1 MSSPTRRNFLKT
13 AAAGTLVGLGDLA
26 FLSKL
31 HPVSAEEAKL
41 DPKLVRLQPD
51 IEPLV
56 RLLEETPREKLLE
69 EVGARVKKGLS
80 YREVLAALLLA
91 GVRNI
96 QPRPNVG
103 FKFHAVLVVNSAHL
117 ASLNSPDEHRWLP
130 IFWALDNFKS
140 SQAQNMKE
148 SGWRMQPVN
157 EGRLPPARRAK
168 QEFISAMENW
178 DVEAADAAVAG
189 VARTCGINEAF
200 EIFARLGCRDFRD
213 IGHKAIYV
221 ANSFRTLNC
230 IGWHYAEPVL
240 RSLAY
245 ALLRHEGD
253 NPAKRDGAPDRPG
266 RLNAKRVNDIPE
278 TWLEGKPD
286 RGATEA
292 MLATLRTGSDSD
304 CCDKVVELLKK
315 GVAPQSIWDGLLLG
329 AGELLMR
336 QPGIVGLHTLT
347 SANALRYAFDA
358 CGDDAT
364 RRILLLQCA
373 AFLPLFRQAE
383 QERGAVSDARV
394 DRIETRPPKGE
405 ALTAEQ
411 IFADV
416 GRDRGAA
423 ASKALGQLQSGG
435 DAKPLIDAARVL
447 IFLKGNDSHDYKF
460 SSAVLEDYY
469 NVSPAWRNHFFAAG
483 TYWLKGSSAKDN
495 DLVKRIRASLL

>member
-1 MSSPTRRNFLKT
+1 MSTRRHFLKT
-13 AAAGTLVGLGDLA
+13 AAAGTLLGLGDLA

-31 HPVSAEEAKL
+31 RPVSADEAKL

-56 RLLEETPREKLLE
+56 RVLEETPRAKLME
-69 EVGARVKKGLS
+69 EIGARVKKGLS

-140 SQAQNMKE
+140 SQAQNIKE

-157 EGRLPPARRAK
+157 EDKMPPARKAK
-168 QEFISAMENW
+168 QAFVEAMENW
-178 DVEAADAAVAG
+178 DVEAADAAAAA
-189 VARTCGINEAF
+189 VARTCSMNDAF
-200 EIFARLGCRDFRD
+200 DTFARLGCRDFRD
-213 IGHKAIYV
+213 IGHKAIFV
-221 ANSFRTLNC
+221 ANSFRTLQC
-230 IGWHYAEPVL
+230 IGWQYAEPVL

-245 ALLRHEGD
+245 ALLKHEGD

-266 RLNAKRVNDIPE
+266 RMNAKRVKEIPE
-278 TWLEGKPD
+278 NWLEGKPD
-286 RGATEA
+286 NGATEA
-292 MLATLRTGSDSD
+292 VLSTLRSGSDQD
-304 CCDKVVELLKK
+304 ACDKVAELLKK
-315 GVAPQSIWDGLLLG
+315 GIAPQSIWDGLLLG

-347 SANALRYAFDA
+347 SANALRYAYDT
-358 CGDDAT
+358 CSDDAT
-364 RRILLLQCA
+364 RRLLMLQCA

-383 QERGAVSDARV
+383 KERGAVSDAEV
-394 DRIETRPPKGE
+394 NSISPGNFQNSQLAPEIVFKNVGSDRSKAAT
-405 ALTAEQ
+405 AALAYLTAT
-411 IFADV
+411 
-416 GRDRGAA
+416 
-423 ASKALGQLQSGG
+423 G

-447 IFLKGNDSHDYKF
+447 IFLKGTDSHDYKF
-460 SSAVLEDYY
+460 SSAILEDYY
-469 NVSPAWRNHFFAAG
+469 NVSPTWRNNFFAAG
-483 TYWLKGSSAKDN
+483 TYWLKGSGGKDN
-495 DLVKRIRASLL
+495 DLVQRIRAALA